1 MIIINSIKK
10 LSFYVIVA
18 TLCNPYASAST
29 VDQGANTFSVNE
41 GVTFNIDNLG
51 ASDFRFTWTDPN
63 PSATSF
69 SDKIDPTLVL
79 TLGQTYNFQRT
90 SSSHPFVLMDNSA
103 ATLIELI
110 NGSYSRKSSTTG
122 SQIAAAILKP
132 VADFTAEPSPTND
145 LITWTPEAVGD
156 FWYTCSVVGHT
167 TMTGK
172 ISVVPEP
179 SSFALIAS
187 AVAFALVCL
196 RRR

>member
-1 MIIINSIKK
+1 MSSK
-10 LSFYVIVA
+10 LSI
-18 TLCNPYASAST
+18 T
-29 VDQGANTFSVNE
+29 
-41 GVTFNIDNLG
+41 
-51 ASDFRFTWTDPN
+51 
-63 PSATSF
+63 
-69 SDKIDPTLVL
+69 
-79 TLGQTYNFQRT
+79 RT
-90 SSSHPFVLMDNSA
+90 SGYFFRYFLGTYFLWTGYFQGPLVSAPRAIRSRVSHGTQGHNKATKPRRLGSVQWMYFVLMDNSA
-103 ATLIELI
+103 ATLIKQI
-110 NGSYSRKSSTTG
+110 GDSYSRKDSTTG